1 VTLRGLTA
9 AVAGSLAAAALLAG
23 CGLGAGAAPSGV
35 KLSVT
40 EDFGTKSLLT
50 YSTPKVGGAETAM
63 SLLMRNATVGTEYG
77 GGFVSSIDGHSE
89 GHEYGKPLDWFYYVN
104 GEEAEKGAAD
114 TVVHSG
120 DHIWW
125 DLHDWSQSQHIP
137 AVVGSFPEPFL
148 NGLGGKRLPVS
159 LECVQP
165 QSVACHAIS
174 HKFTSLGIVA
184 GFAALGTV
192 GEATEEDGLKV
203 IIGTWSQ
210 IAPTAAAQ
218 TIAKGPSVGGVYV
231 RVLRGGDEFG
241 LLNKDGVVAQKLG
254 AGAGM
259 IAATRYQGAA
269 PIWVVTGTDAAGVKA
284 AAEDFESSS
293 LDGRFAIA
301 IAPSGSASRVIGLPD
316 QGG

>member
-1 VTLRGLTA
+1 MSLRPLLA
-9 AVAGSLAAAALLAG
+9 AVAGSLAAAALAG
-23 CGLGAGAAPSGV
+23 CSLGPGAAPSGV

-40 EDFGTKSLLT
+40 EDFGAKNLLT
-50 YSTPKVGGAETAM
+50 FSSPKVGGTETAM
-63 SLLMRNATVGTEYG
+63 SLLVRNAKVDTEYG

-104 GEEAEKGAAD
+104 GEEAAKGAAD

-120 DHIWW
+120 DRIWW
-125 DLHDWSQSQHIP
+125 DLHDWSQSAHIP

-159 LECVQP
+159 LECVQA
-165 QSVACHAIS
+165 QSAACHAVS
-174 HKFTSLGIVA
+174 HRFTSLGIVA

-203 IIGTWSQ
+203 IVGTWSQ

-218 TIAKGPSVGGVYV
+218 TIAKGPSVGGVFV
-231 RVLRGGDEFG
+231 RILRGGDELG
-241 LLNKDGVVAQKLG
+241 LLDKDGVVVQKLG

-259 IAATRYQGAA
+259 IAATRYQGTA
-269 PIWVVTGTDAAGVKA
+269 PIWVVTGTDAAGVRA
-284 AAEDFESSS
+284 AAEAFDSSS
-293 LDGRFAIA
+293 LDGRFAVA
-301 IAPSGSASRVIGLPD
+301 IAPSGSADRVIGLPD